1 LYAGVVACVHRDG
14 GRFAACGADLALDGG
29 YGGCGGVWVGRERW
43 GCGGVGGGFRG
54 YNDCEVLDELVVLL
68 VFGVCA
74 CIARAGE
81 VEGDLATDAS
91 GGANYEGDFL
101 LRVWHIVSA

>member
-1 LYAGVVACVHRDG
+1 
-14 GRFAACGADLALDGG
+14 
-29 YGGCGGVWVGRERW
+29 
-43 GCGGVGGGFRG
+43 
-54 YNDCEVLDELVVLL
+54 VLL